1 MEIIESL
8 IDTLGVGGFFILLM
22 IVGGLVGAL
31 ISLPGDKPRR

>member
-8 IDTLGVGGFFILLM
+8 IDTLGVGGFFLLIM
-22 IVGGLVGAL
+22 LVGGLIGAL